1 MWTGDVYLKQD
12 KNCYEGL
19 WEVCV
24 RRETEKGSISSNSG
38 RTFYLKHYITDA
50 IAKVSYEENGTSN
63 SIKEI
68 TNEEDSLYG
77 SEKYETYRQLESCN
91 KHLKIRV
98 DPRPDPKAKVM
109 RLLRYPDTKGSLK
122 HRDLVVLSVMTL
134 E

>member
-50 IAKVSYEENGTSN
+50 IAKVGYEEGAPSN
-63 SIKEI
+63 YIKELS
-68 TNEEDSLYG
+68 NEDDSLYG
-77 SEKYETYRQLESCN
+77 SEKFETQRQLEISN
-91 KHLKIRV
+91 KNLKIRV

-109 RLLRYPDTKGSLK
+109 RLLRYPDCKGSLK
-122 HRDLVVLSVMTL
+122 HRDLVVISVMTL